1 MRRFALALVVLAV
14 PLLADA
20 QVRGGGARA
29 GGGGHVIMAPRA
41 VQHAAPIYSRPQ
53 GGVSSGRVPQGHTG
67 ATFYTGTR
75 NLNNRPMSRTGH
87 SQSAVGQ
94 GNFLPDFTGVPGL
107 GFDYVHYAAVHPGWN
122 RRGGRGGAYLGYYPF
137 FDSGFLLPYP
147 QSYVAAPDEPP
158 AYQSQGP
165 DNSDYPGDASAGG
178 RSQIYG
184 PRTVS
189 SYDVVVSPQAPS
201 QAYVFVRR
209 DGTVFFAVA
218 YSFEADNLSYVTQE
232 GLRRTVARDSLDLN
246 ATQQFNEQRG
256 LNFRIPVT
264 S

>member
-1 MRRFALALVVLAV
+1 MRRFTLALLLLSV
-14 PLLADA
+14 PLLTHA

-29 GGGGHVIMAPRA
+29 GGGAHMIMAPRPA
-41 VQHAAPIYSRPQ
+41 AAAHAPVYSRPA
-53 GGVSSGRVPQGHTG
+53 GSGASTGRVSQLHTG
-67 ATFYTGTR
+67 ATYYSGPRTVNG
-75 NLNNRPMSRTGH
+75 RPVSRAAV
-87 SQSAVGQ
+87 QSGARASG
-94 GNFLPDFTGVPGL
+94 FLPDFTGVPGL
-107 GFDYVHYAAVHPGWN
+107 GFDFAHYAAVHPGWN
-122 RRGGRGGAYLGYYPF
+122 GRRGRNGPYLGYYPF

-147 QSYVAAPDEPP
+147 QSYVASSDDGPV
-158 AYQSQGP
+158 YQGQGG
-165 DNSDYPGDASAGG
+165 DNSDAPGDPYAGG
-178 RSQIYG
+178 DRGYG

-218 YSFEADNLSYVTQE
+218 YSFESGNLYYVTQE
-232 GLRRTVARDSLDLN
+232 GFRRSESRDSLDLN

-256 LNFRIPVT
+256 LSFHIPVT